1 MSRSFPARFDSV
13 TQTDQVGSVRFTRRR
28 RLFAAALG
36 AGWMVPLV
44 VALWLEPSPTGLGT
58 HRQLGL
64 PPCTSIW
71 LFGIRCPSC
80 GMTTSWSHAV
90 RGDWSSAVGAN
101 TAGALLAALTMLGGP
116 WLMLSAARGRW
127 LLIRPT
133 ERLLAVGAVIVA
145 VVTLLDWI
153 RRL

>member
-1 MSRSFPARFDSV
+1 
-13 TQTDQVGSVRFTRRR
+13 
-28 RLFAAALG
+28 
-36 AGWMVPLV
+36 
-44 VALWLEPSPTGLGT
+44 
-58 HRQLGL
+58 
-64 PPCTSIW
+64 
-71 LFGIRCPSC
+71 
-80 GMTTSWSHAV
+80 MTTSWAHAV

-101 TAGALLAALTMLGGP
+101 AAGALLAALTMLGGP